1 MNILHAMSKFCEQI
15 SKNPKHIIAIMIAF
29 HPSLMFSY
37 PSASE
42 FQIDK
47 RQTSVTVTMLL
58 PDLKENYK
66 LL

>member
-1 MNILHAMSKFCEQI
+1 
-15 SKNPKHIIAIMIAF
+15 
-29 HPSLMFSY
+29 MFSY